1 MSPIPSLP
9 RGVRRLF
16 RLTRTRAQLL
26 RDQHDEIREHLA
38 MRTADLRALGMSEA
52 QAEAEALR
60 RFGDTEEFR
69 AYAERRAAHQAHR
82 MVVLDGFTGWTQ
94 DVRFALRQCRKAPAF
109 SALAVLTL
117 ALGIG
122 ANTAI
127 FSVVHR
133 LLLAPLPYP
142 NGNRIVMPMQTDTRG
157 IASSTLWPL
166 IEGWEAR
173 GHSVREI
180 AAAGTDAYAIRPDG
194 TVEMIPNAT
203 ITSNF
208 LHVLGVHPV
217 LGRSF
222 TPADERPGGTKSPV
236 AMISYSLWQRAYGGR
251 ADAIG
256 QTVELDG
263 FQHTI
268 VGVMP
273 PGLTVPMSPNP
284 TPDVW
289 EAWTLEAQTVGFW
302 VAPTAFALLRPGA
315 TADDAT
321 RELEAIAAGLPD
333 TVQRG
338 QRPRAMRAQD
348 FLDARIERAIEVL
361 FVSVGA
367 LLLIA
372 CANVA
377 NLLLAR
383 AWTRQREFAV
393 RIALGAGRARLV
405 RQVLTESVL
414 LALAGG
420 LLGLL
425 FAWQG
430 LKLII
435 ALRPSSLDDLAQVH
449 IEPVVLLWSVG
460 VSVATGVLFGCAPA
474 FFAGARAV
482 GDVLKDETRTAS
494 GGAGARRVRSA
505 LIVAEVAM
513 SLVLLVGAGLLTRS
527 FMALQRMPLGFEPRG
542 LVYEDVLIG
551 GPRTGAHKQ
560 AVREAILDRLRALPG
575 VTDAAIGAMPGKGF
589 IGSGLETTPG
599 ADGSTVRVQGLS
611 TIIATPNY
619 TRVARMAV
627 FEGRLPDPA
636 SLTAEWKAGRP
647 FALSPEVAV
656 SRGLAL
662 RLWPN
667 GHAIGSRVRQWEANP
682 LPNSP
687 EAPWVTVVG
696 VVDDA
701 RMPGVHGDLRSLQL
715 YSLPHPLMG
724 DVMFL
729 VRTSGSGEG
738 EATMIHRAIMA
749 VDPALVVRPPLAG
762 EQYLRD
768 ALAPSRFAMALLTAF
783 ALLALALSAVGL
795 YGVIA
800 YSVSQRTREIG
811 VRVALGAQ
819 PMDVTRLVVRDGI
832 RLAIA
837 GIIVGVAGAIG
848 ATQALRGILYGV
860 SPADPPT
867 FIGIALLLAA
877 IALVASYVPARRALR
892 VDPTVALRAE

>member
-1 MSPIPSLP
+1 MQ
-9 RGVRRLF
+9 
-16 RLTRTRAQLL
+16 A
-26 RDQHDEIREHLA
+26 HLA
-38 MRTADLRALGMSEA
+38 MRISDLRALGMSEA

-60 RFGDTEEFR
+60 RFGDTDEFR
-69 AYAERRAAHQAHR
+69 TYAERRAAHQAHR
-82 MVVLDGFTGWTQ
+82 MAVLDGFTAWTQ

-109 SALAVLTL
+109 TALAVLTL

-142 NGNRIVMPMQTDTRG
+142 HGNRIVMPMQSDARG
-157 IASSTLWPL
+157 VISSALWPL
-166 IEGWEAR
+166 IEGWQAR
-173 GHSVREI
+173 GHSVEEI
-180 AAAGTDAYAIRPDG
+180 AGASTDAYAKRPDG
-194 TVEMIPNAT
+194 TVEMISNAS

-208 LHVLGVHPV
+208 LHVLGVQPV
-217 LGRSF
+217 LGRDF
-222 TPADERPGGTKSPV
+222 TLADERSGGETSPV

-256 QTVELDG
+256 RTVELDG

-268 VGVMP
+268 IGVMP
-273 PGLTVPMSPNP
+273 AGLTVPMSPNP
-284 TPDVW
+284 MPDVW
-289 EAWTLEAQTVGFW
+289 EPWTLKAQTVGFW
-302 VAPTAFALLRPGA
+302 VAPTAFAILRPGA
-315 TADDAT
+315 TAEAAT

-338 QRPRAMRAQD
+338 ERPRAMRAQD
-348 FLDARIERAIEVL
+348 FLDARIERAIDVL

-393 RIALGAGRARLV
+393 RIALGAGRARLA

-420 LLGLL
+420 ALGLV

-474 FFAGARAV
+474 FFSGARAV
-482 GDVLKDETRTAS
+482 GDVLKGETRAAS

-505 LIVAEVAM
+505 LIVVEVAM

-527 FMALQRMPLGFEPRG
+527 FIALQRMPLGFEPRG

-551 GPRTGAHKQ
+551 GPRNGDHK
-560 AVREAILDRLRALPG
+560 AVVREAILEHLRALPG

-589 IGSGLETTPG
+589 IGDGLETTPG
-599 ADGSTVRVQGLS
+599 ADGSTVRVQGLA
-611 TIIATPNY
+611 TIVATPNY
-619 TRVARMAV
+619 THVAQMAII
-627 FEGRLPDPA
+627 EGRLPDPA

-667 GHAIGSRVRQWEANP
+667 GHAIGSHVRQWEANP
-682 LPNSP
+682 PPNNP

-696 VVDDA
+696 VIDDA
-701 RMPGVHGDLRSLQL
+701 RMPGVHGDLRTLQL
-715 YSLPHPLMG
+715 YSLPHPHMG

-729 VRTSGSGEG
+729 VRTAGSGEK
-738 EATMIHRAIMA
+738 AAPMIHRAIVA
-749 VDPALVVRPPLAG
+749 VDPMLVVRPPLSG
-762 EQYLRD
+762 EAYLRD

-783 ALLALALSAVGL
+783 ALLALVISAVGL

-811 VRVALGAQ
+811 IRIALGAQ
-819 PMDVTRLVVRDGI
+819 PVDLARLVVSDGL
-832 RLAIA
+832 RLATV
-837 GIIVGVAGAIG
+837 GIILGVAGAIG
-848 ATQALRGILYGV
+848 ATQALRGMLYGV
-860 SPADPPT
+860 SPADPAT

-877 IALVASYVPARRALR
+877 IALVASYMPARRALR